1 MEDNMQQKYEKYM
14 NATKVERI
22 YTRRGDDS
30 IYVDG
35 TIAIDDRIVDYTLEI
50 EDVWLEGIYNITVDE
65 DGYSFRFRQF
75 GNERDVNK
83 REIYISDDEMAGY
96 LNVSEGYNESD
107 ITSPLIAKLVDDSD
121 YIYNAI
127 IDRAIEYGENDR
139 ETHLLW
145 VQFYFATYCYDDNF
159 ATYYYDNTKLEIT
172 NVKKIGTRYEG
183 RFSVLDVN
191 FRFVYEED
199 EQWYE
204 ITKLAYEDDPFEAW
218 DDFEEYLGRARDYIW
233 SKIHHYIADLEKEN
247 APDENI

>member
-30 IYVDG
+30 IYVDV
-35 TIAIDDRIVDYTLEI
+35 TISIDARIVDYTLEI
-50 EDVWLEGIYNITVDE
+50 EDVWFEGIYNITVDE

-83 REIYISDDEMAGY
+83 RDIYISDDEMAGY

-127 IDRAIEYGENDR
+127 IARAI
-139 ETHLLW
+139 
-145 VQFYFATYCYDDNF
+145 
-159 ATYYYDNTKLEIT
+159 
-172 NVKKIGTRYEG
+172 
-183 RFSVLDVN
+183 
-191 FRFVYEED
+191 
-199 EQWYE
+199 
-204 ITKLAYEDDPFEAW
+204 
-218 DDFEEYLGRARDYIW
+218 
-233 SKIHHYIADLEKEN
+233 
-247 APDENI
+247 